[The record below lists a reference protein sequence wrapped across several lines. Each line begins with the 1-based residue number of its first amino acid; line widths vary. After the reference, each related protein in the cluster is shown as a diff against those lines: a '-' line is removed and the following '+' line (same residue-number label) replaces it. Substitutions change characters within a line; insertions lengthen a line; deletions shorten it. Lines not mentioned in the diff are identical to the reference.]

1 MRIGIISDI
10 HEDGTRLNQ
19 AITRLERQNCDQL
32 VCLGD
37 MAGFDKRFYGY
48 ETIRNLSYC
57 LNLIR
62 ANCTHVIAG
71 NHDFF
76 VMKKI
81 PEWNHVYDYPPDWYQ
96 LSSSERKK
104 LSNGLVWNFE
114 HDLPSIVHKNDLEWL
129 HSLEEYFILEDN
141 GLRILFTHSLFPDP
155 AGMLTRKPVSH
166 ADYASHIGK
175 LAEMECNFG
184 ISGHFHP
191 GGIFRITDRKTQ
203 PAKFGLLDIG
213 PKVLQM
219 VCPCIAEGNQ
229 DNGFAVLDTSDRT
242 IEAFPLRT
250 PKQHIIW

>member
-1 MRIGIISDI
+1 MRIVIISDI

-81 PEWNHVYDYPPDWYQ
+81 PEWNHV
-96 LSSSERKK
+96 
-104 LSNGLVWNFE
+104 
-114 HDLPSIVHKNDLEWL
+114 
-129 HSLEEYFILEDN
+129 
-141 GLRILFTHSLFPDP
+141 
-155 AGMLTRKPVSH
+155 
-166 ADYASHIGK
+166 
-175 LAEMECNFG
+175 
-184 ISGHFHP
+184 
-191 GGIFRITDRKTQ
+191 
-203 PAKFGLLDIG
+203 
-213 PKVLQM
+213 
-219 VCPCIAEGNQ
+219 
-229 DNGFAVLDTSDRT
+229 
-242 IEAFPLRT
+242 
-250 PKQHIIW
+250 

>member
-19 AITRLERQNCDQL
+19 ALTGLERQNCDQV

-57 LNLIR
+57 LTLIR
-62 ANCTHVIAG
+62 ASCTHVIAG
-71 NHDFF
+71 NHDLF

-81 PEWNHVYDYPPDWYQ
+81 PVWNQVYNYPSDWYQ
-96 LSSSERKK
+96 LSSSERKS

-114 HDLPSIVHKNDLEWL
+114 HDLPSNVNQNDLEWL

-155 AGMLTRKPVSH
+155 AGMLTRKPVNHS
-166 ADYASHIGK
+166 DYASHISK
-175 LAEMECNFG
+175 LTEMDCDFG

-191 GGIFRITDRKTQ
+191 GGVFRITNKKTR
-203 PAKFGLLDIG
+203 PAKFGLLDID

-229 DNGFAVLDTSDRT
+229 DNGYAVLDTSDRT